1 MADHKAPRPTAA
13 AARPSSLTTTGSKGG
28 GEKSASSGF
37 VLKLYQMVNGAPD
50 DILSWVSN
58 GEAFRISDL
67 SRLESETLPSYFR
80 HSRFQSLVRQ
90 LNFYNFRKVNRERT
104 FWVYH
109 HPLFHRDR
117 PHDLKKLRRR
127 TCPGFD
133 GRKQKMQA
141 RSSAVSTSY
150 DDQEE
155 EEDLLHDGVMD
166 TAGGASIVS
175 PESIAG
181 AKVSRSPSPSSSSHS
196 VNSEH
201 LPSSNALVRHASFKS
216 VTSEVENS
224 LVKDGFIN
232 SFYRTVSS
240 ASCDRPIASSSTH
253 ISGTSDDEVLGE
265 LTEEEIEERQA
276 HLHAV
281 AEVSRDL
288 DVICSDLAATCSS
301 HKTHHRGRGRNARGI
316 YGGNNTA
323 NSAFVAR
330 FGLDKSEMH
339 YSRIKCDLL
348 TYDDE
353 DDVLFQ
359 DGKTVISQADKCL
372 PGLSDPNMNF
382 AKEEVDF
389 TPPSQDDEIITSI
402 TNACREGCLL
412 NSSSSSMERSISSS
426 VLRFFLSTHPQDPH
440 ICGKIVTHLKS
451 YPNLCEEFNAYCKAL
466 DRGIS
471 VSEDLTRDWF
481 TYSSNQIR
489 HIVPAIRSF
498 GSTDALAAVGAEL
511 SGIEFQTIKRCC
523 DLWF

>member
-1 MADHKAPRPTAA
+1 MRFGFQTEK
-13 AARPSSLTTTGSKGG
+13 PS
-28 GEKSASSGF
+28 
-37 VLKLYQMVNGAPD
+37 VYP
-50 DILSWVSN
+50 IYH
-58 GEAFRISDL
+58 DL
-67 SRLESETLPSYFR
+67 SPKLSLPTFAT
-80 HSRFQSLVRQ
+80 RFQSLVRQ

-104 FWVYH
+104 FWGS
-109 HPLFHRDR
+109 

-232 SFYRTVSS
+232 SFYRT
-240 ASCDRPIASSSTH
+240 
-253 ISGTSDDEVLGE
+253 SDDEVLGE

-353 DDVLFQ
+353 DDVYFRMEKQLFPRQ
-359 DGKTVISQADKCL
+359 IRRSRLYSSVSRRRD
-372 PGLSDPNMNF
+372 NY
-382 AKEEVDF
+382 
-389 TPPSQDDEIITSI
+389 I
-402 TNACREGCLL
+402 TNACRKDVF
-412 NSSSSSMERSISSS
+412 SIQCSE
-426 VLRFFLSTHPQDPH
+426 VFLSTHPQDPH

-471 VSEDLTRDWF
+471 VSEDHTRL
-481 TYSSNQIR
+481 IR